1 LVPSKLQVPY
11 STAHCVQAE
20 AGAVVVVPVAG
31 VVVVGVVLAAGVA
44 ELVGVV
50 VLVAGFA
57 AEEGAEF
64 VVVLVAAPALLVVT
78 AAPVPCATDAST
90 PAAVVVEISAPVSA
104 PDPPPPQAASRTAA
118 HAQESADIEKRWT
131 DKVFMV
137 GVPFRKVGPII
148 LIGKL
153 SSEHYPSEMVPQK
166 NDTWRK
172 FFLAS
177 LADAVNLEYA
187 IRNTCEQLKGR
198 VMEKS
203 KRAGAMAGPF
213 DHAKA

>member
-1 LVPSKLQVPY
+1 MQVPY

-20 AGAVVVVPVAG
+20 AGAAVLAPVAG
-31 VVVVGVVLAAGVA
+31 VVFVA
-44 ELVGVV
+44 VGVV
-50 VLVAGFA
+50 VVLDAGVVIEEDA
-57 AEEGAEF
+57 GVDAEVTA
-64 VVVLVAAPALLVVT
+64 VLVAP
-78 AAPVPCATDAST
+78 APVGVATVPLPCATDAST

-153 SSEHYPSEMVPQK
+153 S
-166 NDTWRK
+166 
-172 FFLAS
+172 
-177 LADAVNLEYA
+177 
-187 IRNTCEQLKGR
+187 
-198 VMEKS
+198 
-203 KRAGAMAGPF
+203 
-213 DHAKA
+213 